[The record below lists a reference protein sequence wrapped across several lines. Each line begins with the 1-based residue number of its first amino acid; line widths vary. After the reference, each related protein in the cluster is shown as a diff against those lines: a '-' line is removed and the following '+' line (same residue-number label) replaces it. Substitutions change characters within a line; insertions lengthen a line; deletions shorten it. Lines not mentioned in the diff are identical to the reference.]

1 MKLDRQVKTASY
13 VARANGYPVSRD
25 LSPRL
30 VPVAGC
36 KPLGRDTRRHP
47 PGQVRKLAASLDRFG
62 FVLPILIDPAGRVVA
77 GWGLV
82 LAARQLG
89 LSEVP
94 AVSLTDLSEA
104 ELRALRLAL
113 NRITEDSAWDREALA
128 LEFSEILE
136 LAPDMGLEVSGFEMG
151 EIDVLLD
158 GGGGLD
164 QEDELPEIDAASAP
178 VTRPGDLWL
187 LGEHR
192 LLCGDAL
199 QAESYARVLGTE
211 KAEMLFADPPYN
223 VPIDGH
229 VSGLGTVKHDDFVM
243 ASGELS
249 AAEFE
254 SFLKTSLGHAACR
267 SVDGAI
273 HFVCMDWRHMTEVLA
288 AGEEIYGELKNL
300 CVWNKSNAG
309 MGSLYRSKHELIFVF
324 KVGNGAHINNVALGR
339 YGRHRTNVWDYVSQ
353 NALNGSSK
361 SKLALHPT
369 VKPVA
374 MIADAI
380 RDCSNRGGVILD
392 PFGGAGTT
400 LIAAER
406 TGRRARVIEL
416 DPIFVDASIERWQRL
431 TGATALHADSG
442 RPFGRSG
449 NPGAAAK
456 SSSTPSADIA
466 K

>member
-1 MKLDRQVKTASY
+1 MTKDRQVKTASY
-13 VARANGYPVSRD
+13 VARGNGYLVSRD

-36 KPLGRDTRRHP
+36 KPLGRETRKHP
-47 PGQVRKLAASLDRFG
+47 PQQVRKLAASLDRFG
-62 FVLPILIDPAGRVVA
+62 IVCPILLDPQGRVVA

-82 LAARQLG
+82 LAARQVG

-94 AVSLTDLSEA
+94 AVNLTDLSEA

-136 LAPDMGLEVSGFEMG
+136 LAPEIDLELSGFAMG

-158 GGGGLD
+158 DGGLD
-164 QEDELPEIDAASAP
+164 QEDELPEVDAASAP
-178 VTRPGDLWL
+178 VTRPDDLWL
-187 LGEHR
+187 LGGHR
-192 LLCGDAL
+192 LFCGDAL
-199 QAESYARVLGTE
+199 RAESYDRVLGTE
-211 KAEMLFADPPYN
+211 KAEMMFADAPYN

-249 AAEFE
+249 SAEFE
-254 SFLKTSLGHAACR
+254 SFLNTSLAHAACR

-273 HFVCMDWRHMTEVLA
+273 HFVCMDWRHLKEVLA
-288 AGEEIYGELKNL
+288 AGEAIYGELKNL

-324 KVGNGAHINNVALGR
+324 KVGRGAHVNNIGLGR

-353 NALNGSSK
+353 NALNGTSR

-369 VKPVA
+369 IKPVA

-380 RDCSNRGGVILD
+380 RDCSNRGAVILD

-406 TGRRARVIEL
+406 TGRRARLIEL
-416 DPIFVDASIERWQRL
+416 NPIFVDASIERWQRL
-431 TGATALHADSG
+431 TGGIALHADSG
-442 RPFGRSG
+442 RPFARSF
-449 NPGAAAK
+449 NTGAAAK
-456 SSSTPSADIA
+456 PPSAPSADIA